1 MEPALPRILQVRF
14 IFSYRIALEPLGC
27 VFESVS
33 CPKASLLDDRN
44 VGYLLHANL
53 SGNEVLQ
60 RVVSQVFVFS
70 DCVGL

>member
-33 CPKASLLDDRN
+33 CPKASLLDDRD
-44 VGYLLHANL
+44 VGYLLEKGAHPRESL
-53 SGNEVLQ
+53 GE
-60 RVVSQVFVFS
+60 
-70 DCVGL
+70 